1 MTDDRLSRE
10 RIEELFISSGA
21 VLKGHF
27 KLTSGRHSAVYWEKF
42 RVIENPAAAV
52 PLCGLIAEHFAG
64 KGVELVV
71 GPTTGGIILAF
82 ETARQMGLPAAFAE
96 KLETGERAFRRG
108 FRIPAGRRVL
118 VVDDVLTTGKSIREV
133 LDALAGYQAEVVG
146 IGVLVDR
153 SGGGL
158 DFDGLLLYGCLEALA
173 PSYSPED
180 CPLCRQGEPLTK
192 PGSS

>member
-1 MTDDRLSRE
+1 MTEHNMDSSAV
-10 RIEELFISSGA
+10 EELFIGSGA

-27 KLTSGRHSAVYWEKF
+27 KLTSGRHSPVYWEKF

-52 PLCGLIAEHFAG
+52 PLCGLIARHFAD

-82 ETARQMGLPAAFAE
+82 EVARQMGLPAAFAE
-96 KLETGERAFRRG
+96 KIETGERTFRRG

-133 LDALAGYQAEVVG
+133 LDALAGHQADVVG

-153 SGGGL
+153 SGGNL
-158 DFDGLLLYGCLEALA
+158 DFGGLPLYSCLEASA
-173 PSYSPED
+173 PSYNPD
-180 CPLCRQGEPLTK
+180 TCPLCRAGEPLTK